1 MKKNKIKN
9 VILIW
14 IVIVAAL
21 ALNGCSNQPSSINS
35 WKAWVLTRAKVEDYT
50 PIDLVSNFVDERM
63 GTAQCVDYLERYEN
77 WWDNGEGEW
86 PKEYEDVWISASDRM
101 FEMESERKDFKGYY
115 YPTLA
120 KLTLI
125 NALCSHDKNSDDDG
139 IAESLALSYLK
150 LMGDEYILL
159 AFLEAVDEVMDL
171 NNLEKLSQT
180 DLKQSMVEVI
190 DENGF
195 SLYKTMLK
203 TDENNDEKWWGAD
216 NVSRLAL
223 EFEDEFFEN
232 VILLLG
238 DFSELKQAIDDAVS
252 VYNCEY
258 NSELSSG
265 KADVYDVIYSIKD
278 KMYVKC
284 TILESEGKSE
294 IKINNKSTHLLS
306 L

>member
-1 MKKNKIKN
+1 MKKNRMKI

-14 IVIVAAL
+14 FVMVTTV

-35 WKAWVLTRAKVEDYT
+35 WKAWVLTKAKVEDCT
-50 PIDLVSNFVDERM
+50 PMDLISNFVDERM
-63 GTAQCVDYLERYEN
+63 ETAKCVDYHERYEI

-86 PKEYEDVWISASDRM
+86 PKEYEDGWISASDRM

-125 NALCSHDKNSDDDG
+125 NALCSDDKNSDDG
-139 IAESLALSYLK
+139 IAESLTLSYLK

-159 AFLEAVDEVMDL
+159 AYLEAVDEAVDL

-180 DLKQSMVEVI
+180 DLKKSMVEVI
-190 DENGF
+190 DDNGF

-203 TDENNDEKWWGAD
+203 TNENNDEKWWGAD

-232 VILLLG
+232 VMAFLG
-238 DFSELKQAIDDAVS
+238 DFGELKQAIDDVVS
-252 VYNCEY
+252 VYSCEY
-258 NSELSSG
+258 NSELSSS